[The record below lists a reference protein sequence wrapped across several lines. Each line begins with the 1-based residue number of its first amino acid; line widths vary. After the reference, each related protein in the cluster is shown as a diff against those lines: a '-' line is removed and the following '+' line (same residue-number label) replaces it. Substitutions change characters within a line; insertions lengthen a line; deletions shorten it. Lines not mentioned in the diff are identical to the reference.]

1 MGWAAR
7 TNKRKATVAML
18 EELYTVARMKGA
30 LGLPFLEMT
39 PVMEPRPMDLAY
51 FSAPAVEMDIERAH
65 ALIVGL
71 SDG

>member
-18 EELYTVARMKGA
+18 EELYTVARMKEA

-39 PVMEPRPMDLAY
+39 PPMEHPWMEVN
-51 FSAPAVEMDIERAH
+51 VEQAH
-65 ALIVGL
+65 ALITGL